1 MPESATRDTFATEL
15 RLTPAVIPVLRP
27 LFAVAL
33 SLLLLG
39 MQLGAQLHALD
50 HDGERLARPHGAA
63 LVVPT
68 AGDVC
73 AICASFAGGA
83 HASPAPDHRFVANPL
98 ATSLVATEFAT
109 FVGTAPAYYQSRAPP
124 TLL

>member
-1 MPESATRDTFATEL
+1 MI
-15 RLTPAVIPVLRP
+15 PALRP

-68 AGDVC
+68 A
-73 AICASFAGGA
+73 ASFAGGA
-83 HASPAPDHRFVANPL
+83 HASPTPDHRFVANPL
-98 ATSLVATEFAT
+98 AASLVATEFAT
-109 FVGTAPAYYQSRAPP
+109 FAGTAPAYYQSRAPP